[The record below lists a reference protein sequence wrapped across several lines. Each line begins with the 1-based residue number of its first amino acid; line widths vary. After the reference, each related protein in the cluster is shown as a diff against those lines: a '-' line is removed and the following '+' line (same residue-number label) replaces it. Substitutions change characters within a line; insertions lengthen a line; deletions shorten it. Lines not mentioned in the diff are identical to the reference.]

1 MTAEDRDEAAL
12 APFIAAER
20 AAAAPPPAELL
31 GAILVDAAKAGA
43 ARRRRRLT
51 RLLDPVGGWR
61 AAAALAL
68 CAAAGF
74 WIGLSEDTPIDG
86 GTLWAGSTAD
96 PADPVAAFFDL
107 GAEDGA

>member
-20 AAAAPPPAELL
+20 AAAAPPRAELFS
-31 GAILVDAAKAGA
+31 AILADAAKVAA
-43 ARRRRRLT
+43 ARRRRRLA

-74 WIGLSEDTPIDG
+74 WIGLSEDMPIDG
-86 GTLWAGSTAD
+86 GTLWAGAAAD

-107 GAEDGA
+107 GEDGA